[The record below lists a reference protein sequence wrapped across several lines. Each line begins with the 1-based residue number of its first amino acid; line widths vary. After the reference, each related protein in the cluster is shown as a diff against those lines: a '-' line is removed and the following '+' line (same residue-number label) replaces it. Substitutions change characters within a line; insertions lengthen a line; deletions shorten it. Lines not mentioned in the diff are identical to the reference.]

1 MSTKKQ
7 DQKTK
12 STQPPKPLKPK
23 NPHTEGAPNDRD
35 PNAQYE
41 DKDES

>member
-1 MSTKKQ
+1 MNKDKKYPE
-7 DQKTK
+7 KK
-12 STQPPKPLKPK
+12 KLPHPPLKPK
-23 NPHTEGAPNDRD
+23 NPHTEGALDDRD